1 MAKAKPNNSANP
13 SAAGAPR
20 ELLGQIL
27 KKRGVLR
34 EGQVQEALAAQR
46 ERPGVPLGR
55 CMIDLG
61 FCSEGDVRAALAAQA
76 GLEVVD
82 IDGRVAPEILAMVD
96 ASTARTFYLLPIR
109 QEGGELVV
117 AIGDPTNLSVL
128 DDLRFLIGKP
138 VRAVFTDPDKLKEI
152 VDKLY
157 PADAA
162 GLKAALAAAKGMSA
176 TGDAKE
182 LAKSAPVVRLLN
194 AVLQQAVRDQASDVH
209 LEPFEDI
216 FRIRYR
222 VDGSLFEIEAP
233 PPYLAPA
240 LIARVKV
247 MADLDIAETRVPQDG
262 RIALSVDGKSVDLRV
277 STLPT
282 MYGESCVMRVLDRSV
297 VQLDINRVGLRE
309 EEMATIKQLIDLP
322 HGIVLVT
329 GPTGSGKT
337 TTLYAMLSA
346 ANDPALKII
355 TTEDPVEYDLEGI
368 VQIPIQDEI
377 GVTFA
382 RVLRTILR
390 QDPDI
395 ILVGEIRDRETA
407 TVAIEASLTGHLVFS
422 TLHTNDAPSAIT
434 RLADLG
440 IDPFLISAT
449 VEAIIAQRL
458 VRRVCNNCKAQVFPD
473 PERLREIGLD
483 AEKLAGAKFAIG
495 RGCEKC
501 HYTGY
506 KGRLAIFEILTV
518 NDNIRQLILD
528 NTSTQKLRE
537 AARRQGLRPLRDAGM
552 DAALDGVTTIEE
564 VMRETM
570 NTGA

>member
-1 MAKAKPNNSANP
+1 
-13 SAAGAPR
+13 
-20 ELLGQIL
+20 
-27 KKRGVLR
+27 
-34 EGQVQEALAAQR
+34 
-46 ERPGVPLGR
+46 
-55 CMIDLG
+55 
-61 FCSEGDVRAALAAQA
+61 
-76 GLEVVD
+76 
-82 IDGRVAPEILAMVD
+82 
-96 ASTARTFYLLPIR
+96 
-109 QEGGELVV
+109 
-117 AIGDPTNLSVL
+117 
-128 DDLRFLIGKP
+128 
-138 VRAVFTDPDKLKEI
+138 
-152 VDKLY
+152 
-157 PADAA
+157 
-162 GLKAALAAAKGMSA
+162 
-176 TGDAKE
+176 
-182 LAKSAPVVRLLN
+182 VRLLN
-194 AVLQQAVRDQASDVH
+194 AVLQQAVRDQASDIH
-209 LEPFEDI
+209 LEPFEDT

-240 LIARVKV
+240 LVARVKV

-297 VQLDINRVGLRE
+297 VQLDLGRVGLRDD
-309 EEMATIKQLIDLP
+309 EMATVKQLIDLP

-449 VEAIIAQRL
+449 LEAVIAQRL
-458 VRRVCNNCKAQVFPD
+458 VRRICSQCKTAVYPDTGMLRDIGLD
-473 PERLREIGLD
+473 PERL
-483 AEKLAGAKFAIG
+483 KGAQFAVG
-495 RGCEKC
+495 RGCERC
-501 HYTGY
+501 HFTGY
-506 KGRLAIFEILTV
+506 KGRLAIFEILTI
-518 NDNIRQLILD
+518 NDAMRQLILD
-528 NTSTQKLRE
+528 HSSTQKLRE
-537 AARRQGLRPLRDAGM
+537 AGRLQGMRPLRDSGLN
-552 DAALDGVTTIEE
+552 AALDGLTTVDE
-564 VMRETM
+564 VLRETM
-570 NTGA
+570 NTGS